1 MSNEWVMVPRE
12 PTESMFSASSF
23 QEWDTFEQE
32 WRAMLDAAP
41 AAPVQQAE
49 PLWARPDQLRQVPF
63 LCALY
68 KTQAAPDLV
77 PLYRHPPP
85 AEVQR
90 LREAAYNAIEAFD
103 QGAHGADEID
113 ALRRALE
120 GGE

>member
-1 MSNEWVMVPRE
+1 VPAVQGVGE
-12 PTESMFSASSF
+12 P
-23 QEWDTFEQE
+23 
-32 WRAMLDAAP
+32 
-41 AAPVQQAE
+41 V
-49 PLWARPDQLRQVPF
+49 WARPDQLRQVPF

-90 LREAAYNAIEAFD
+90 LREAAYNAIKAFD
-103 QGAHGADEID
+103 QGLHGADEID

-120 GGE
+120 GK